1 MELGLELARASRF
14 SSRLR
19 FIIGFGVRLGRGAA
33 HVGLRGVARRR
44 SRDWLHRDAAAV
56 LNGVEHENT
65 LIAANNYADSL
76 NSLKRFKEAKALM
89 RKTIPVARRVIG
101 ESHDL
106 TLRIRW
112 TSALALYGDGDLREA
127 VMALEDIERIARRVM
142 GGANPITVGIEENL
156 QLARA
161 KLLAQSNT

>member
-1 MELGLELARASRF
+1 
-14 SSRLR
+14 
-19 FIIGFGVRLGRGAA
+19 
-33 HVGLRGVARRR
+33 
-44 SRDWLHRDAAAV
+44 
-56 LNGVEHENT
+56 
-65 LIAANNYADSL
+65 
-76 NSLKRFKEAKALM
+76 M